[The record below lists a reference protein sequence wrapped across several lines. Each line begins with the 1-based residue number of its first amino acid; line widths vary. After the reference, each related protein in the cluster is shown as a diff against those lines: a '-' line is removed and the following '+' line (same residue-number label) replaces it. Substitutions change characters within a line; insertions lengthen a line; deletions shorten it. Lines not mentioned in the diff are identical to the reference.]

1 MLDCFWWN
9 ASRKKE
15 STIGC
20 EDDRTSAAEWD
31 IDLGRVPLLISKHNV
46 QENAHILC
54 LAGFLD
60 VEIQQAPEEHLGAQ
74 AEELVWNISIRHQSL
89 YY

>member
-1 MLDCFWWN
+1 
-9 ASRKKE
+9 
-15 STIGC
+15 
-20 EDDRTSAAEWD
+20 
-31 IDLGRVPLLISKHNV
+31 V